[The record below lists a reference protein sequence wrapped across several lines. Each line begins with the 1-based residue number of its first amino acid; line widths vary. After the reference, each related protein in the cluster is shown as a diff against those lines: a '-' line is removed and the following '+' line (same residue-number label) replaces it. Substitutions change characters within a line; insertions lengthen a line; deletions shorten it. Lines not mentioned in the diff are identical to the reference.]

1 MKCFLL
7 LVIQNLQKISAL
19 IRNKRLMPSI
29 NINSTLTKF
38 CVLLLVLVAAACSPA
53 PEPTPDIN
61 ELVSATITAKE
72 QAVARTAPTLD
83 SPDSDSVFDNI
94 AEVKLVWSWIRPL
107 AEDEVYD
114 LRVWADG
121 ADHNGIA
128 RTQDNHFDLTNWLLY
143 QKPGKFHWTVA
154 VIKKDSGGSAADELS
169 DTPADHSFVLS
180 KFDMNIMDLP
190 EGFESKLYAHL
201 PITQPTVV
209 TFDSSGAMVVLSL
222 DGHIVKMTDDD
233 HDGYAETS
241 TMLFDDPGDKVNYA
255 VGLAYH
261 DGKTYI
267 SDAGRI
273 SILTDSDNDGKL
285 DTIQPIVEGLPTWKH
300 TFHSNNGIAF
310 GPDNKLY
317 VGVGATTDHGPLQD
331 KYEASILRMNPDGSD
346 LEVFATGFRNP
357 YDLTF
362 SPKGELFTAD
372 NSPDEPDST
381 LAYLPPEELDFVQQG
396 KNYGFPYVYG
406 MAGSAGDYT
415 APVNDFYTSSAS
427 SGLTYYSATQ
437 FPPDYRGIFVA
448 QFGTG
453 AAFPKQLALQNGQ
466 IVAFVKL
473 TSDGKGGY
481 TGKWQP
487 FARFRTELGVYNPID
502 VTVGPDGAL
511 YVMEWNTGTV
521 YRVTYTGAPIS
532 EATAEATA
540 ESTTDVQTSSSDSLV
555 SQGEAIFRN
564 GVNGA
569 PPCITCHLLDKG
581 AAGVGPS
588 LLGLSEV
595 AGSRVAG
602 LSAEDYVRQSILQ
615 PNDYLVEGYI
625 AGVMYQGY
633 AGQLQTSDVDALVAY
648 VLSLKK

>member
-1 MKCFLL
+1 MTKLH
-7 LVIQNLQKISAL
+7 AL
-19 IRNKRLMPSI
+19 
-29 NINSTLTKF
+29 
-38 CVLLLVLVAAACSPA
+38 VLLFILAACAPDPEPISDINALVAS
-53 PEPTPDIN
+53 
-61 ELVSATITAKE
+61 TITAKE
-72 QAVARTAPTLD
+72 QAAARTAPTLD
-83 SPDSDSVFDNI
+83 SPDSDTMFDNI

-121 ADHNGIA
+121 AEHNGIA
-128 RTQDNHFDLTNWLLY
+128 RTQEPQFDLTNWLLY
-143 QKPGKFHWTVA
+143 QKPGKFYWTVA
-154 VIKKDSGGSAADELS
+154 VVKKDSTGSAADELS
-169 DTPADHSFVLS
+169 DIPTDHSFILS

-190 EGFESKLYAHL
+190 EGFQSKLYANL
-201 PITQPTVV
+201 PITQPTVI
-209 TFDSSGAMVVLSL
+209 TFDSSGAMIVLAL
-222 DGHIVKMTDDD
+222 DGHIVKMIDDD
-233 HDGYAETS
+233 HDEYAETS
-241 TMLFDDPGDKVNYA
+241 TMLFDDPDDKVNYA
-255 VGLAYH
+255 VGLAFH

-273 SILTDSDNDGKL
+273 SIITDSDSDGKL
-285 DTIQPIVEGLPTWKH
+285 DTIQPIVEGLLTWKH

-346 LEVFATGFRNP
+346 LEIFATGFRNP

-372 NSPDEPDST
+372 NSPDEPDDT

-406 MAGSAGDYT
+406 IAGNIGDYT
-415 APVNDFYTSSAS
+415 GPVNDFYTASAS
-427 SGLTYYSATQ
+427 SGLVYYSADQ
-437 FPPDYRGIFVA
+437 FPPAYQNGIFVA

-466 IVAFVKL
+466 IVAFVTL
-473 TSDGKGGY
+473 TPDGKGGY
-481 TGKWQP
+481 TGRWKP
-487 FARFRTELGVYNPID
+487 FARFRTELAVYNPID

-521 YRVTYTGAPIS
+521 YRVTYTGMSTP
-532 EATAEATA
+532 EATAEATSSLKMD
-540 ESTTDVQTSSSDSLV
+540 STSSLV
-555 SQGEAIFRN
+555 SQGEALFHN
-564 GVNGA
+564 GTNGA
-569 PPCITCHLLDKG
+569 PACITCHLLDTG
-581 AAGVGPS
+581 ATGVGPT

-602 LSAEDYVRQSILQ
+602 LSAEAYVGQSILQ
-615 PNDYLVEGYI
+615 PNDYVVDGYI
-625 AGVMYQGY
+625 AGVMYQSY

-648 VLSLKK
+648 VLSLKR

>member
-1 MKCFLL
+1 M
-7 LVIQNLQKISAL
+7 
-19 IRNKRLMPSI
+19 
-29 NINSTLTKF
+29 TKF
-38 CVLLLVLVAAACSPA
+38 YIVLLLLTLAACAPESETPADINTLVA
-53 PEPTPDIN
+53 
-61 ELVSATITAKE
+61 ATITAKE
-72 QAVARTAPTLD
+72 EAASRTAPTLD
-83 SPDSDSVFDNI
+83 SPDNDSVFDNI
-94 AEVKLVWSWIRPL
+94 AEVKLTWSWIRPL

-121 ADHNGIA
+121 TDHNGIA
-128 RTQDNHFDLTNWLLY
+128 RTQDNHFDLTQWLLD

-154 VIKKDSGGSAADELS
+154 VIKKDAAGNPGDELA
-169 DTPADHSFVLS
+169 DIPADRSFILS

-190 EGFESKLYAHL
+190 EGFQSKLYAHL

-209 TFDSSGAMVVLSL
+209 TFDSSGAMIVLSL
-222 DGHIVKMTDDD
+222 EGLIVKMTDED

-241 TMLFDDPGDKVNYA
+241 KILFDDAGDKVNYA
-255 VGLAYH
+255 VGLAFH

-273 SILTDSDNDGKL
+273 SILTDSDGDGKL

-372 NSPDEPDST
+372 NSPDEPDDT
-381 LAYLPPEELDFVQQG
+381 LAYLPPEELDLVQQG

-406 MAGSAGDYT
+406 MAGAVGDYT
-415 APVNDFYTSSAS
+415 GPVNDFYTSSAS
-427 SGLTYYSATQ
+427 SGLVYYSATQ
-437 FPPDYRGIFVA
+437 FPPEYRGIFVA

-453 AAFPKQLALQNGQ
+453 AAFPKQMALMNGQ
-466 IVAFVKL
+466 MVVFVAL
-473 TSDGKGGY
+473 TPDGKGGY
-481 TGKWQP
+481 TGKWKP
-487 FARFRTELGVYNPID
+487 FARFRTDLGVYNPID

-521 YRVTYTGAPIS
+521 YRVTYTGVPTS
-532 EATAEATA
+532 DATAEATA
-540 ESTTDVQTSSSDSLV
+540 SLKMDSTSSLV
-555 SQGEAIFRN
+555 SQGEALFHN
-564 GVNGA
+564 GTNGA
-569 PPCITCHLLDKG
+569 PACITCHLLDTG
-581 AAGVGPS
+581 ATGVGPS
-588 LLGLSEV
+588 LLGLSEI

-602 LSAEDYVRQSILQ
+602 LSAEEYVRQSILQ
-615 PNDYLVEGYI
+615 PNDYVVDGYI
-625 AGVMYQGY
+625 AGVMYQNY

>member
-1 MKCFLL
+1 MQPSIGFNTDTIMTKRYLFLL
-7 LVIQNLQKISAL
+7 LL
-19 IRNKRLMPSI
+19 LM
-29 NINSTLTKF
+29 T
-38 CVLLLVLVAAACSPA
+38 ACAPT

-61 ELVSATITAKE
+61 VLIQGTTTANDQAAARVAPKLV
-72 QAVARTAPTLD
+72 

-94 AEVKLVWSWIRPL
+94 AEIKLTWSWTRPL

-128 RTQDNHFDLTNWLLY
+128 RTQDNTFDLTNWLLY
-143 QKPGKFHWTVA
+143 QKPGKFHWTV
-154 VIKKDSGGSAADELS
+154 VVVKKDSTGSAADELT
-169 DTPADHSFVLS
+169 DTPADHSFILS

-190 EGFESKLYAHL
+190 DGFQSKLYAHL

-209 TFDSSGAMVVLSL
+209 TFDSSGAMIVLSL
-222 DGHIVKMTDDD
+222 DGQIVKMTDEDP
-233 HDGYAETS
+233 DGYAETS
-241 TMLFDDPGDKVNYA
+241 TMLFEDPGDKVNYA
-255 VGLAYH
+255 VGLAFH
-261 DGKTYI
+261 DGKMYI

-273 SILTDSDNDGKL
+273 SILTDSKGDGKL

-372 NSPDEPDST
+372 NSPDEPDAT
-381 LAYLPPEELDFVQQG
+381 MQYLPPEELDFVQQG

-406 MAGSAGDYT
+406 MAGAVGDYT
-415 APVNDFYTSSAS
+415 GPVNDFYTSSAS
-427 SGLTYYSATQ
+427 SGLVYYSANQ
-437 FPPDYRGIFVA
+437 FPPEYRGIYVA

-453 AAFPKQLALQNGQ
+453 AAFPKQMALQNGQ

-473 TSDGKGGY
+473 TPDGKGGY
-481 TGKWQP
+481 TGAWQP
-487 FARFRTELGVYNPID
+487 FARFRTELAVYNPID
-502 VTVGPDGAL
+502 VTVGPDGDL

-521 YRVTYTGAPIS
+521 YRVTYTGAS
-532 EATAEATA
+532 FVEATAEATA
-540 ESTTDVQTSSSDSLV
+540 ALQTESTNTLV
-555 SQGEAIFRN
+555 SQGEAIFHN
-564 GVNGA
+564 GANGA
-569 PPCITCHLLDKG
+569 PACITCHLLDKG
-581 AAGVGPS
+581 VTGVGPS
-588 LLGLSEV
+588 LLGLSDV
-595 AGSRVAG
+595 ADSRVAG
-602 LSAEDYVRQSILQ
+602 LSAEEYVRQSILR
-615 PNDYLVEGYI
+615 PNDFIVPGYI
-625 AGVMYQGY
+625 AGIMYQGF
-633 AGQLQTSDVDALVAY
+633 ANQLQPNDVDALVAY
-648 VLSLKK
+648 VLSLK